1 VTRLGQVTAGVE
13 ERPALAFLAIGL
25 LFAAA
30 YVAVHSW
37 YPRGHGMIINGD
49 AISYYAWL
57 RSLAVDGDLHFA
69 NDYHHFL
76 KEPRPTDI
84 GMVRNVVSIGPAIL
98 WAPMFVAVGLL
109 SSLAGGDYASFD
121 GFSAPVQI
129 AIGLAGVGYATA
141 GVWLCYDLAR
151 RVYPAVIAF
160 RATVAIWLGGSAV
173 YYSLVSPAYSH
184 ATALFAMALFCHT
197 WFRTRGR
204 YDASRLLLLGAL
216 GGLAALTR
224 WQDVIILALP
234 GIELLQALRAGACTR
249 LRFLGGGLAL
259 AMACAV
265 VLTPQFVV
273 WHAVFGQFI
282 VSPGGDS
289 HMQWGQFAM
298 PSTLF
303 SLRQG
308 LFTWTPV
315 MLPAVVGL
323 WWLTR
328 RDAVL
333 GWSAVAILLLATYIN
348 GSVSD
353 WWGSAAFGARR
364 FISYSPFFVLGLAA
378 LMNTG
383 RLVARPTLTR
393 TAVLAII
400 GCNLLFLLQYQ
411 LFMRGLTDIVPAYP
425 GDFWSVFI
433 ERFIVPVRLIG
444 GWIDP

>member
-1 VTRLGQVTAGVE
+1 MIRLDHVVASVE
-13 ERPALAFLAIGL
+13 NRPALTLLAVGFLLAT
-25 LFAAA
+25 A
-30 YVAVHSW
+30 YATAHTW
-37 YPRGHGMIINGD
+37 FPRGHGLIINGD

-69 NDYHHFL
+69 NDYRYFL

-98 WAPMFVAVGLL
+98 WAPVFVAFGLL
-109 SSLAGGDYASFD
+109 TSLAGGDQTAFD
-121 GFSAPVQI
+121 GLSAPAQI

-141 GVWLCYDLAR
+141 GIWLCYDLAR
-151 RVYPAVIAF
+151 RIYPTVVAF

-184 ATALFAMALFCHT
+184 ATALFATALFCHT

-204 YDASRLLLLGAL
+204 YDNRRLLLLGAL

-234 GIELLQALRAGACTR
+234 GIELLHALRTNACTR
-249 LRFLGGGLAL
+249 LRFVGSGLTL
-259 AMACAV
+259 AVGCAV
-265 VLTPQFVV
+265 VLTPQFLA

-298 PSTLF
+298 PHTLF

-323 WWLTR
+323 RWLIK
-328 RDAVL
+328 RDTVL
-333 GWSAVAILLLATYIN
+333 GWSALTIVVLATYVN

-353 WWGSAAFGARR
+353 WWGSAAFAARR
-364 FISYSPFFVLGLAA
+364 FISYAPFFVLGLSALMDIPPLAARPALIRAAA
-378 LMNTG
+378 L
-383 RLVARPTLTR
+383 
-393 TAVLAII
+393 VLI

-411 LFMRGLTDIVPAYP
+411 LFMQGLTNIVPAYP

-433 ERFIVPVRLIG
+433 ERFIVPLRLLD
-444 GWIDP
+444 GWTDP